1 MYYISYRRI
10 HGERYNQNTG
20 QHVHDC
26 DSQEEE
32 MMGPVEM
39 FAFLDDQTEEEVAQ
53 ESDDD
58 DDKIEDDVAPAV
70 IRELLMSDLVVAAL

>member
-32 MMGPVEM
+32 VMGPVEM
-39 FAFLDDQTEEEVAQ
+39 FAFLDD
-53 ESDDD
+53 
-58 DDKIEDDVAPAV
+58 
-70 IRELLMSDLVVAAL
+70 